1 MMKYLRILLP
11 VAALATVL
19 AGCITAPTPDD
30 AQTPWNPPADVKS
43 KSAADSIWV
52 EIRQR
57 DTDLAQPQSLAQLA
71 DRALRNNPATRK
83 AWQDARAAAAQV
95 DNAQGKFMPVLSA
108 NAGGTRTYMDATPK
122 SFDVNDFRYGPGLQL
137 NYLVINFGG
146 GRGAAV
152 EEALQTV
159 YAANYNF
166 NQTIQDALL
175 ALETAYYGLISAQA
189 GVDAAVSSVKD
200 AHTALDA
207 AKARAT
213 AGMGTELDVLQ
224 AQTIYDQSLYAQSAA
239 NGQLQVARGA
249 LAQAAGLPAD
259 TSIKIVPPTT
269 ELPESITTQE
279 VHRIISDAIVMRPDV
294 AALRAN
300 AAAKQADVK
309 VAHATS
315 WPSLYANAGVN
326 RDYYDIYG
334 GTPNVGNRDWSYNAG
349 FSLQWTL
356 FDGMQTESAIRMA
369 EAAAASAQAQLEQ
382 AELAASADVWMRYQN
397 YATACQKYVF
407 SVAALKSSSAAYD
420 MAMAAYKA
428 GLKSIL
434 DLLTAESQLAAAR
447 SQQIASRQDV
457 FTTLANLAHS
467 TGRLSA
473 DAPDITGRPLPAIMP
488 ASKTSQPS
496 DHAVEN
502 LLPMTSTQK
511 DTKP

>member
-1 MMKYLRILLP
+1 
-11 VAALATVL
+11 
-19 AGCITAPTPDD
+19 
-30 AQTPWNPPADVKS
+30 
-43 KSAADSIWV
+43 
-52 EIRQR
+52 
-57 DTDLAQPQSLAQLA
+57 
-71 DRALRNNPATRK
+71 
-83 AWQDARAAAAQV
+83 
-95 DNAQGKFMPVLSA
+95 MPVLSA

-189 GVDAAVSSVKD
+189 GV
-200 AHTALDA
+200 DA

-326 RDYYDIYG
+326 RDYNDVYG
-334 GTPNVGNRDWSYNAG
+334 GAPNVGNRDWSYSAG
-349 FSLQWTL
+349 LSLQWTL

-457 FTTLANLAHS
+457 FNTLANLAHS
-467 TGRLSA
+467 TGRLAA
-473 DAPDITGRPLPAIMP
+473 DTPEITGFSMPAIMP
-488 ASKTSQPS
+488 ASKTSQPA
-496 DHAVEN
+496 DRAVEN
-502 LLPMTSTQK
+502 LLPMTSTKK
-511 DTKP
+511 DAQP